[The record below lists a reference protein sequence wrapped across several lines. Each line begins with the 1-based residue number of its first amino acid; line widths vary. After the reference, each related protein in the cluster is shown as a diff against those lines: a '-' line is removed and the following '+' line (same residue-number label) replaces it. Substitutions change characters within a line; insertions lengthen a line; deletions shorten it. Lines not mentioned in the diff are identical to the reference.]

1 MLLFNPGG
9 LRSQAQELRSKLGN
23 LLFGVR
29 HLRTATACLILSF
42 WFVWIIVLS
51 ELLYSYPVWPFE
63 ACLSSLECSA
73 FSLIVGLHAAVL
85 FPGTVGWMCS
95 CPILTALL
103 VVPPLCF
110 GGAISGIVVSYWMT
124 DDSDVAS
131 QLTSTVLLA
140 FGALWIVIVYA
151 VIVIGRYCDYLKTV
165 ALLRRRRCFNIDVF
179 KERVFGTPPLK
190 EFNRMEFARCSNLS
204 DSLID
209 DIFGDYEPNVTLH

>member
-29 HLRTATACLILSF
+29 HLR
-42 WFVWIIVLS
+42 
-51 ELLYSYPVWPFE
+51 PFE

-103 VVPPLCF
+103 VVPP
-110 GGAISGIVVSYWMT
+110 
-124 DDSDVAS
+124 
-131 QLTSTVLLA
+131 
-140 FGALWIVIVYA
+140 
-151 VIVIGRYCDYLKTV
+151 
-165 ALLRRRRCFNIDVF
+165 VF